1 MISRKSF
8 SIFFFKSLFKNLI
21 FFIFKI
27 LLCPLLKIS
36 ILSNETKLFPFKG
49 SEIFFLTFSD
59 ELEEFFLALDTLEIQ
74 DSLKANLITEL
85 EHTIKLYEL
94 LIEQDSL
101 VIMYKDEEI
110 ILLNE
115 QIELHLNYID
125 SQDKWY
131 NKPLVSAAAGVLGT
145 ILLIQTLDYTL
156 PD

>member
-1 MISRKSF
+1 
-8 SIFFFKSLFKNLI
+8 
-21 FFIFKI
+21 
-27 LLCPLLKIS
+27 
-36 ILSNETKLFPFKG
+36 
-49 SEIFFLTFSD
+49 
-59 ELEEFFLALDTLEIQ
+59 
-74 DSLKANLITEL
+74 
-85 EHTIKLYEL
+85 
-94 LIEQDSL
+94 
-101 VIMYKDEEI
+101 MYKDEEI